1 MKLSN
6 VTLLRRR
13 GFTLV
18 ELLVVIAIIGILVA
32 LLLPAVQAAREA
44 ARRTECIN
52 NLKQIGLA
60 VQNHEDQ
67 KKGLPPLT
75 SGTTST
81 TNDGPSFFVHLLPFM
96 EQGNIYERWDWT
108 KSGAAN
114 WTFNNQSLG
123 FAQAQA
129 RNAVSSIK
137 AYTCPSRRSGIQMK
151 TTNQKPG
158 PLSDYAVV
166 MWYSTTVGNLN
177 ASQNG
182 WQNSH
187 HPCDPNHI
195 NRVGSAFRVAVVQGC
210 VNSTSALSLP
220 LIQQGTPRDTL
231 ARLAVDGTS
240 NTIIVGE
247 KHVRQSELQQCCSG
261 GAQMTSDG
269 NWMYWSNNANEKF
282 TVGRSS
288 RLPIAKGVRDYDTSA
303 NGGKPV
309 VGGGPDDNF
318 GFGSW
323 HPGICHFAL
332 GDGSVRGISN
342 TVTTNNATAANQP
355 NTAGILQKLG
365 YCGDGQVVELP

>member
-1 MKLSN
+1 MKSSI
-6 VTLLRRR
+6 VSAMRRR

-67 KKGLPPLT
+67 KKGLPPNT
-75 SGTTST
+75 SGTTGT
-81 TNDGPSFFVHLLPFM
+81 GVDGPSFFVHILPFM
-96 EQGNIYERWDWT
+96 EQNNIYERWDWT
-108 KSGAAN
+108 LTGAGN
-114 WTFNNQSLG
+114 WTTNNVSTSY
-123 FAQAQA
+123 AQAQA

-137 AYTCPSRRSGIQMK
+137 AYTCPSRRSGIQFN
-151 TTNQKPG
+151 TTTKPG

-166 MWYSTTVGNLN
+166 MWYSQTVGDLN
-177 ASQNG
+177 AAQGG
-182 WQNSH
+182 WENSH
-187 HPCDPNHI
+187 HPCDPTHI
-195 NRVGSAFRVAVVQGC
+195 DRVGSAFRVAVSQGC
-210 VNSTSALSLP
+210 ANTTSALTLAI
-220 LIQQGTPRDTL
+220 IQQATPRDTL

-247 KHVRQSELQQCCSG
+247 KHIRQSELGQCCSG
-261 GAQMTSDG
+261 GGQGTSDG
-269 NWMYWSNNANEKF
+269 SWMYWSANAAEKF

-288 RLPIAKGVRDYDTSA
+288 RLAIAKGVRDYDTAA

-309 VGGGPDDNF
+309 VTGSPAGNF

-323 HPGICHFAL
+323 HPGICHFAM
-332 GDGSVRGISN
+332 GDGSTRSISN
-342 TVTTNNATAANQP
+342 TVTFNNATASQP
-355 NTAGILQKLG
+355 QTAGILQLLG
-365 YCGDGQVVELP
+365 NCGDGQVVEIP